1 MSKCKDCDHFHII
14 CQPME
19 HYEAGQAECRKYNLI
34 TDFFSTQKINRL
46 TCIEEG
52 SEQNETD

>member
-1 MSKCKDCDHFHII
+1 MRKCKDCEHFHII

-19 HYEAGQAECRKYNLI
+19 HYEAGQAECKKHNLI

-52 SEQNETD
+52 SEKNE

>member
-1 MSKCKDCDHFHII
+1 MSKCKDCEHFHII

-52 SEQNETD
+52 SEQNE